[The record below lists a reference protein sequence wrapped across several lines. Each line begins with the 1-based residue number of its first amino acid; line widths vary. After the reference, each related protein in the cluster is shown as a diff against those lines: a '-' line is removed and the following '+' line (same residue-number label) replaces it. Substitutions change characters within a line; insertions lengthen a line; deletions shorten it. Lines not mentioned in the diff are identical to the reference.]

1 MASLLTLSFAFSL
14 IKTEG
19 SEKKIHKWLG
29 IPINMMLLGA
39 HFKIS
44 SNGCNPFE
52 KQKVFGKGSNKNKE
66 EFQDPI
72 AYFTMTIATDTDP
85 EELILFVVHEWHRMG
100 GVHLQIK
107 EL

>member
-1 MASLLTLSFAFSL
+1 
-14 IKTEG
+14 
-19 SEKKIHKWLG
+19 
-29 IPINMMLLGA
+29 MMLLGA